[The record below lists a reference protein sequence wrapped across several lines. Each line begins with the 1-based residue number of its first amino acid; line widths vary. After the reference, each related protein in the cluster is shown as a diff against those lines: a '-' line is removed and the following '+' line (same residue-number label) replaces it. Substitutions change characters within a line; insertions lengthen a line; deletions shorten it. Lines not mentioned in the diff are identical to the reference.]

1 MNYETATLQVIFV
14 IQKIAHLID
23 HLADHFNITH
33 QTKPADHF
41 GNDHFAD
48 HFAKIKQLRFSAAPI
63 ILVDDHFG
71 GRKLYS
77 KF

>member
-33 QTKPADHF
+33 QTKP
-41 GNDHFAD
+41 
-48 HFAKIKQLRFSAAPI
+48 PI
-63 ILVDDHFG
+63 ILATIILTIILQ
-71 GRKLYS
+71 KLS
-77 KF
+77 N